1 MVCTRPVLSFKVK
14 WLACFVQR
22 VSVTV
27 NSGLQMCRGGSSEPT
42 VIVQIWSIGVF
53 GKDKNSAYTNSLF
66 EFLKEHLPTVSED
79 RYIIQFS

>member
-1 MVCTRPVLSFKVK
+1 
-14 WLACFVQR
+14 
-22 VSVTV
+22 
-27 NSGLQMCRGGSSEPT
+27 MCRGGSSEPT